1 TACPLTS
8 GDRQRLSET
17 PNAVRR
23 SIESAVKRDRLFDDY
38 EFYP

>member
-1 TACPLTS
+1 ARSPAGTDSDYRKP
-8 GDRQRLSET
+8 